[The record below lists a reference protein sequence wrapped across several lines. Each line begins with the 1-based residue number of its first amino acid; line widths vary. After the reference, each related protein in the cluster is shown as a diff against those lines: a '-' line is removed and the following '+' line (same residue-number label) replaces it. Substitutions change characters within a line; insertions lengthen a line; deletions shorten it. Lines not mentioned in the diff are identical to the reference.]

1 MCIFK
6 HVFYLRS
13 KENNIF
19 DIAIMEEGWID
30 SKERPPEPGFIVKR
44 WNHKNGPRLWA
55 GFFSGD
61 DKMSNCD
68 AWKKISL

>member
-1 MCIFK
+1 
-6 HVFYLRS
+6 
-13 KENNIF
+13 
-19 DIAIMEEGWID
+19 MEEGWID